1 MQEFTLP
8 DKVRFTEELGFDI
21 SFQEVCIRGSKH
33 KLFEVKVTEEGSNE
47 FLLTDTYQFKS
58 WNSMKKQYPNLMD
71 FLKEIS
77 NNEKWSADWRDN
89 DRIFYIK
96 SVEGHEGLYEVND
109 VVYFDAQE
117 ENNKIENPIKE
128 KVKKSKPKK

>member
-8 DKVRFTEELGFDI
+8 DGLRFTEELGFDI

-33 KLFEVKVTEEGSNE
+33 KFFVVKVSEEGVND
-47 FLLTDTYQFKS
+47 FLLTETYQFKS
-58 WNSMKKQYPNLMD
+58 WNNMKKQYPNLID

-77 NNEKWSADWRDN
+77 KNDKWSADWRDG

-96 SVEGHEGLYEVND
+96 SIEGHEGMYEVDN
-109 VVYFDAQE
+109 VVYFDGLE
-117 ENNKIENPIKE
+117 EVNKT
-128 KVKKSKPKK
+128 KKSKPK